1 MSERAAVFGGTVTA
15 GPQPGGGWRVHA
27 NLNLNPAPDP
37 APDRAARPSPVIAA
51 EGA

>member
-27 NLNLNPAPDP
+27 NLNLNLDP